1 MMDGAIALAITPRV
15 ILMRAIVGIVVIV
28 ALGIVGDKLP
38 VDAGAIPSA
47 SRLETVA

>member
-15 ILMRAIVGIVVIV
+15 ILMRAIVGIV